1 MRPQHSLRIVFA
13 FLFALAATACDSP
26 TNGGE
31 RELPVLNATA
41 PVSGSVE
48 PAAADSFALA
58 APTGEFRVLLRATS
72 GSLADSLVLS
82 VITESGA
89 VISTAFSVGTDTDIT
104 AQATAWLLPPA
115 DARWIAEVR
124 GQGPNDGGAYTL
136 QIFPRNTAPERAAA
150 ALTLGQA
157 VDAEVLDVPGDVDEF
172 TIDGAAGEEWI
183 LFGQSLARAGAA
195 LRMEL
200 VERSSGQVIGTTAA
214 TAPAPALESHST
226 DRVVLPRAGTYLVR
240 ISAEQEDD
248 VRGAYRFR
256 LDRVN
261 RAPETRAAP
270 SALGDVLAESI
281 GAVGDVDEFTFDSP
295 RAGQEMN
302 VLVQLQQGMSSG
314 LQVQVL
320 RFGQVVREMEVNAP
334 AASLDVEGTGR
345 FTLESAGPYT
355 VRVFGEP
362 RGTAAMATGAYRLEL
377 YPVDR
382 RAEAGGQLRLDGAPV
397 AGTIDRPGDV
407 DEYEFTGT
415 AGQRVVLAATH
426 PAGSGALQAVLMGPV
441 NSLTTAE
448 LSPDQTSGYSF
459 RVILPVNGTYRVRV
473 WAPTSE
479 PMAFGPFTVEAY
491 SINPAPEHVPA
502 TLTIG
507 QTVTAERIDR
517 PGDLDVFT
525 FAGQAGRTVNL
536 FAGVPANA
544 PGIPVAVRAEP
555 HAHTFIFTYAGSMSL
570 DGPSTGR
577 ITMENVDYVVTVD
590 PQQLGSDWQRYQGPY
605 ALRLFEIDRRPES
618 RSAAYVLGDTVSGE
632 PIYPTGDIDEY
643 RFQLSETTALRAFW
657 DAPFTGPIDPV
668 AAVLYDEDTNRSVW
682 YVFSTFNGEYVREF
696 TLPAGR
702 YRLSVL
708 NQNATAPSEAAQRG
722 VARLNYRF
730 ALMRQ

>member
-13 FLFALAATACDSP
+13 FLLAIAAAACDSP
-26 TNGGE
+26 TDGKS
-31 RELPVLNATA
+31 RELPVLGAGA
-41 PVSGSVE
+41 PVSGNVA

-58 APTGEFRVLLRATS
+58 LPGGEFRVLLRATS
-72 GSLADSLVLS
+72 GSLADSLVVS
-82 VITESGA
+82 VISESGA
-89 VISTAFSVGTDTDIT
+89 VITTALSVGTDTDIT
-104 AQATAWLLPPA
+104 AQATAWLNPQA
-115 DARWIAEVR
+115 DARWKVEVR

-136 QIFPRNTAPERAAA
+136 QLFQRNAAPERAAA
-150 ALTLGQA
+150 ALTPGQA
-157 VDAEVLDVPGDVDEF
+157 VDGEVLDVPGDVDEF
-172 TIDGAAGEEWI
+172 TIDGSAGEEWI
-183 LFGQSLARAGAA
+183 LFGQSLAQAGAV

-200 VERSSGQVIGTTAA
+200 VERSSGQVIGTGTAA
-214 TAPAPALESHST
+214 APTPALESQST
-226 DRVVLPRAGTYLVR
+226 GRVVLPRAGAYLVR
-240 ISAEQEDD
+240 IFAEQKEG
-248 VRGAYRFR
+248 VRGAYRIR

-261 RAPETRAAP
+261 RAPETRTAP
-270 SALGDVLAESI
+270 AVLGDVLAETI
-281 GAVGDVDEFTFDSP
+281 GSVGDVDEFTFTAV
-295 RAGQEMN
+295 AGQEMN

-314 LQVQVL
+314 LHVQVL
-320 RFGQVVREMEVNAP
+320 RLGQLVREMEATAP

-355 VRVFGEP
+355 VRVFGQP
-362 RGTAAMATGAYRLEL
+362 QGTAATATGAYRLEL

-397 AGTIDRPGDV
+397 AGAIDRPGDV
-407 DEYEFTGT
+407 DEYEFPGT
-415 AGQRVVLAATH
+415 AGQLVVIAATH

-459 RVILPVNGTYRVRV
+459 RVILPVNGTYKMRV
-473 WAPTSE
+473 WAPASD

-491 SINPAPEHVPA
+491 TVSPAPEHVSA
-502 TLTIG
+502 TLAIG

-555 HAHTFIFTYAGSMSL
+555 HPHTFIFTYGGPMSM

-577 ITMENVDYVVTVD
+577 IALENVNYVVTVD
-590 PQQLGSDWQRYQGPY
+590 PQQLGSDSQRYQGPY
-605 ALRLFEIDRRPES
+605 GLRLFGIDRRPES
-618 RSAAYVLGDTVSGE
+618 GSAAYVLGDTVSGE
-632 PIYPTGDIDEY
+632 PIYPAGDIDEY

-668 AAVLYDEDTNRSVW
+668 AAVLYDEDTNRPVW
-682 YVFSTFNGEYVREF
+682 HAFSTVNGEYLREF
-696 TLPAGR
+696 TLPPGR

-708 NQNATAPSEAAQRG
+708 NQNVNAPSEAARFG

-730 ALMRQ
+730 AIMRQ